1 MLGHTHA
8 LTVRCS
14 YTRMVTVP
22 QPATPPTPPG
32 PRSAGMY
39 ARRCRLRAFPL
50 RLPTVDQHGLSQH
63 GLGQHGLGQHGLG
76 QYVRIQN
83 CLNQHRLAAYQ
94 FEPSLQSYA
103 LRGIPPSASELT
115 RRIGYQHTQPRDRTM
130 TVTTRCLKA
139 ASSASRRGQYC
150 ERPRL
155 PEEAIQLRMA
165 IRLRMVVHLRM
176 AIHLIHDGLTGDHL
190 TGEDLAAEELTGE
203 L

>member
-50 RLPTVDQHGLSQH
+50 RLPTVDQYGLSQH
-63 GLGQHGLGQHGLG
+63 SLG